1 LRTGRIARD
10 RIDPDLIDGS
20 TEGFG
25 VVREHPIT
33 RIRLVK
39 RVTHRFIAFLGL
51 MEFIGLIWF
60 VSFIWFIEF
69 IGLIWFVSFIWFIG
83 LFPHTFFSC
92 RFWF

>member
-1 LRTGRIARD
+1 LSFLDPPGINSPLRTGRIARD

-60 VSFIWFIEF
+60 VSFIWFI
-69 IGLIWFVSFIWFIG
+69 G
-83 LFPHTFFSC
+83 LFTH
-92 RFWF
+92 WF